1 MSDPERNP
9 LLSVDDEKPHP
20 IVLTK
25 LVKRLRALTLKLLP
39 VEVDP
44 ESVNDP
50 TSRIITPRV
59 IKAYHAAAGDFA
71 DALPYCLLRAR
82 AEFMWDANHNPADY
96 GENLGRATA
105 CEVLARR
112 IVHMAPPD
120 ALNRI
125 MSTRFQHIQVDGD
138 MSDMSSALE
147 MAIDAHCT
155 IFLSSSEAQDV
166 VNSLW
171 RGDIIQR
178 NNHNHD
184 IDYVQYAETR
194 NANSFFSRL
203 DPSRMS
209 VPRYQNMFRIVV
221 WLLFLFVYSQAVR
234 QPLERSQGPREFDKW
249 EFILY
254 TMALSFLCE
263 DVNRLYKLLKF
274 VTYKAYNFWMIVAFV
289 TDGILTA
296 AFALRVA
303 GMTGHEDQ
311 ASALRL
317 KSFQVL
323 SFAAPLLWM
332 KIITVFDGYKYV
344 GTMQICVA
352 RMLQES
358 GIFFA
363 LLSVLTLGFGQGL
376 YALDASDGTTESAGS
391 IVNVLVQALLQ
402 SPDYSKFAESPMG
415 LTLYYLWGVIT
426 CLILLNILIS
436 LFSSAYSDVVDD
448 AEAQYLAFFASKT
461 VGMIRAPDSYV
472 YPAPFNLIEVFLIS
486 PFELFGYCSLSASA
500 YAKLNRFVMGVVF
513 FIPLTLIAFYESV
526 TDGEEKHAWMK
537 RWLSGN
543 DEGEEDRPEYRDP
556 EVDEANGMGR
566 IISKVPF
573 EELVKE
579 FPNTNQSS
587 EALMLKEIL
596 GLKQQLAQVLEK
608 LDGGS
613 KSGSGSEDAVSVK
626 KAEV

>member
-1 MSDPERNP
+1 MDPEDRP
-9 LLSVDDEKPHP
+9 LLSLADAKPSPETLTTPPLVDACAAPP
-20 IVLTK
+20 
-25 LVKRLRALTLKLLP
+25 LRI
-39 VEVDP
+39 
-44 ESVNDP
+44 NDP
-50 TSRIITPRV
+50 TSRVITPQV
-59 IKAYHAAAGDFA
+59 VKAYKAAAGDFV

-82 AEFMWDANHNPADY
+82 AEFMYDADHNPADY
-96 GENLGRATA
+96 GENLGRAAA

-112 IVHMAPPD
+112 IVHIAPPET
-120 ALNRI
+120 LNAI

-138 MSDMSSALE
+138 KSDMSSALE
-147 MAIDAHCT
+147 MAIDSHCT
-155 IFLSSSEAQDV
+155 IFLSSTEAQDL

-171 RGDIIQR
+171 RGDIIQQ
-178 NNHNHD
+178 NNKDHD
-184 IDYVQYAETR
+184 IDYVEYAEMR
-194 NANSFFSRL
+194 PGDSFWSRL
-203 DPSRMS
+203 DPARLS

-221 WLLFLFVYSQAVR
+221 WLFFLVVYSQAVR
-234 QPLERSQGPREFDKW
+234 QPLERSTGQREFDEW
-249 EFILY
+249 EITLY
-254 TMALSFLCE
+254 TMALAFLCE
-263 DVNRLYKLLKF
+263 DINRLYKLLKF

-296 AFALRVA
+296 AFVLRMA
-303 GMTGHEDQ
+303 GMYGPEDR
-311 ASALRL
+311 AVNLRL
-317 KSFQVL
+317 MSFQIL

-332 KIITVFDGYKYV
+332 KLVTIFDGYKYV

-358 GIFFA
+358 SIFFA

-376 YALDASDGTTESAGS
+376 YALDASDGKIASTGA
-391 IVNVLVQALLQ
+391 IVNSLVQALLQ
-402 SPDYSKFAESPMG
+402 APDYSNFEQSTAG

-436 LFSSAYSDVVDD
+436 LFSSAYQDVVDD

-486 PFELFGYCSLSASA
+486 PFELFWFCSLSPSA
-500 YAKLNRFVMGVVF
+500 YAQLNRVVMAFVF
-513 FIPLTLIAFYESV
+513 FVPLSMIAFYESV
-526 TDGEEKHAWMK
+526 FENGGSKHAWMK

-543 DEGEEDRPEYRDP
+543 DEGENDRPEYRDP
-556 EVDEANGMGR
+556 EVDEQEGQGR
-566 IISKVPF
+566 VISKVKW
-573 EELVKE
+573 EELIKA

-596 GLKQQLAQVLEK
+596 ELKKQLAQVLEK

-613 KSGSGSEDAVSVK
+613 ATNGSAASVDK
-626 KAEV
+626 TEA